1 MRINIIT
8 AKQTHNK
15 VLKKV
20 LVLYKKIY
28 KKVILEEVKRVRC
41 RFPFSLFG
49 QSHVVSISIPL
60 IAARTQKRG
69 LGRKPL
75 YLMERVNELD
85 RVVCFG

>member
-1 MRINIIT
+1 MRINITT
-8 AKQTHNK
+8 AKQTHN
-15 VLKKV
+15 KV

-60 IAARTQKRG
+60 IGARTQKRG
-69 LGRKPL
+69 LGRKTL

-85 RVVCFG
+85 HVVSFG